1 MLVPLTSSQPL
12 HLHPYLSFDPING
25 NVLQSY
31 GEPSAWRGQLWS
43 PM

>member
-25 NVLQSY
+25 NVFQSN
-31 GEPSAWRGQLWS
+31 EAPLAWRG
-43 PM
+43 